1 MPHATPQAT
10 ASEKVT
16 PVPRNTPPKKRSAS
30 PRTRTHAGAAASAT
44 LTATAVVDAPPAI
57 APIAPADPDGTT
69 DLRRPSEP
77 VVEPDAVPTIEP
89 ATEPGAP
96 TEQPATEQPTT
107 EQPTTEIVPVTEPVS
122 PPAIA
127 DDTEA
132 LMRREVQ
139 PARPLRMVQVRT
151 RPRVRR
157 VTRIVRHVDPW
168 SVFKVALVFSAFLYG
183 VCLTAGVLLWRVARD
198 TGTIDNVENFFEETG
213 WETFELKGGEIYH
226 QAWIAGLFVAVGLVG
241 FAVLVATL
249 FNLVTDLVGG
259 VRVSV
264 LEEEV
269 VARGERPLKRKDL
282 RTMRRQAR
290 QMQRPPSPS
299 SVQAVTEP
307 TSDEAAPDQ
316 AVPVDAGP
324 DEAVPAVAASD
335 GGAPDDAVAAA
346 EPG

>member
-1 MPHATPQAT
+1 MPAT
-10 ASEKVT
+10 
-16 PVPRNTPPKKRSAS
+16 
-30 PRTRTHAGAAASAT
+30 
-44 LTATAVVDAPPAI
+44 D
-57 APIAPADPDGTT
+57 
-69 DLRRPSEP
+69 
-77 VVEPDAVPTIEP
+77 EP
-89 ATEPGAP
+89 ATTA
-96 TEQPATEQPTT
+96 
-107 EQPTTEIVPVTEPVS
+107 V
-122 PPAIA
+122 A

-290 QMQRPPSPS
+290 QMQRPPS
-299 SVQAVTEP
+299 QAAAQPGTEA
-307 TSDEAAPDQ
+307 T
-316 AVPVDAGP
+316 P
-324 DEAVPAVAASD
+324 DEAVAGDAPGEVSEAVAGD
-335 GGAPDDAVAAA
+335 APGEVSEAVTGDSAGAA
-346 EPG
+346 EAG